1 MMCSAI
7 KTSLAP
13 AVIGTYSQAIRA
25 GNTIYLSG
33 QIGIDPVTGQLVE
46 GVEAQIERVFA
57 NLTAVAEAA
66 GTSLDQA
73 VKFTLYLT
81 DLADFPK
88 VNEVMADVL
97 KQPWPARAVVGVASL
112 PRGARIEADAVLCIE

>member
-7 KTSLAP
+7 TTSLAP

-97 KQPWPARAVVGVASL
+97 KQPWPARVVVGVASL
-112 PRGARIEADAVLCIE
+112 PRGARIEADAILCIE